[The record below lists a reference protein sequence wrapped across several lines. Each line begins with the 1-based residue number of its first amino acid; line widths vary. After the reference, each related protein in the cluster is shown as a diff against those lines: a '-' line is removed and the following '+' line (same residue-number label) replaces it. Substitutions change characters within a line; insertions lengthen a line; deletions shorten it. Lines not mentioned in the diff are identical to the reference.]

1 MPSSGATRKS
11 ARLVARLVGAA
22 LALCA
27 CTSAMAVAG
36 DLTPRLTVVR
46 PHGSAPAITPPVRLH
61 SVEAG
66 SGPVVVLLHGLGGST
81 YTWRKVLPELARN
94 HRVIALDLK
103 GFGRSEKPLDEAY
116 SPADQAA
123 LLVAFLERRG
133 LTDVTL
139 VGHSIGGTVALLA
152 AIELQRRDP
161 QRIAR
166 LALIDSPAYPQPE
179 PTVIGLLKAP
189 FLSSLVFALAPPEW
203 PARMA
208 LGHQREA
215 GSVDDTDIA
224 AYAEPYREAGARH
237 ALIET
242 ARHMEPTDWGALT
255 ARIPS
260 VRQPTLLVWC
270 IGDTLVPAATGLR
283 LSRALPDNR
292 LATIEGC
299 VHSPPDEKPTELV
312 AILKP
317 WLGSTRP
324 DAWRAQIAA
333 AGRPKSERAGRA
345 RRPAP

>member
-1 MPSSGATRKS
+1 M
-11 ARLVARLVGAA
+11 AA
-22 LALCA
+22 
-27 CTSAMAVAG
+27 AG
-36 DLTPRLTVVR
+36 DLAPRLTVVSSQ
-46 PHGSAPAITPPVRLH
+46 GAGPAADTAPVRLH

-66 SGPVVVLLHGLGGST
+66 SGPAVLLLHGLGGST
-81 YTWRKVLPELARN
+81 YTWRKVLPELARS

-103 GFGRSEKPLDEAY
+103 GFGRSEKPFDEAY
-116 SPADQAA
+116 SPADQAE
-123 LLVAFLERRG
+123 LVIAFIEKRG

-139 VGHSIGGTVALLA
+139 VGHSIGGTVALLV

-161 QRIAR
+161 ERVAR

-179 PTVIGLLKAP
+179 PAVIGLLKAP

-215 GSVDDTDIA
+215 GSVDDADIA
-224 AYAEPYREAGARH
+224 AYAEPYREDGARH

-242 ARHMEPTDWGALT
+242 ARHMQPTDWNALT
-255 ARIPS
+255 SRIPF

-283 LSRALPDNR
+283 LSRVLPDNR

-299 VHSPPDEKPTELV
+299 VHSPPDEKPAELV
-312 AILKP
+312 AILAP
-317 WLGSTRP
+317 WLAATQP
-324 DAWRAQIAA
+324 EAWRASITA
-333 AGRPKSERAGRA
+333 AGSPKSERAGRA